1 MTGGICSGT
10 AVTVAK
16 ELVLQAF
23 CHWYENCHNGLHASY
38 GLPAVCC
45 LTLYFAE
52 GISGPSG

>member
-10 AVTVAK
+10 AVTIAK

-23 CHWYENCHNGLHASY
+23 SNGMNRDGMHDSY

-52 GISGPSG
+52 GISGPTG